1 MNQEERD
8 RIAFRAGR
16 VFTPNSPIDE
26 KDLFSGRQDQV
37 RQIIEAIS
45 RKGLHVILYGERGVG
60 KTSLANVLSSFLDIP
75 NVFAP
80 RVNCDSTDTF
90 DSTWRKTLDQITYT
104 QDTQHPGF
112 INEPS
117 TQNLSASILLGDQ
130 ATPESV
136 RVALQQMSNDG
147 LPICIFDEFDRL
159 TQEPRRA
166 FADLIKSM
174 SDHGMRATI
183 ILVGVA
189 DSVGELIAEH
199 ASTERAL
206 CQVQMPRMSGR
217 EIRQVLIN
225 GSKSLNMSWTDSAL
239 KQSARLAQG
248 LPHYAH
254 LLGLYAV
261 RAAIESDSMEVGAAS
276 VQKAIDKAYAG
287 ASHSIRTSYENAIRS
302 ARKANLFGD
311 VLLACALAETTDLG
325 WFAAQDV
332 RHWMRK
338 ITGKNYGIPTF
349 ARHLNEFCEEIRGPV
364 LQRSGSPRLYRY
376 RFVNPLLQP
385 CVIMQGVAKGRISS
399 ADLD

>member
-1 MNQEERD
+1 L
-8 RIAFRAGR
+8 G
-16 VFTPNSPIDE
+16 E
-26 KDLFSGRQDQV
+26 K
-37 RQIIEAIS
+37 
-45 RKGLHVILYGERGVG
+45 
-60 KTSLANVLSSFLDIP
+60 
-75 NVFAP
+75 
-80 RVNCDSTDTF
+80 
-90 DSTWRKTLDQITYT
+90 
-104 QDTQHPGF
+104 
-112 INEPS
+112 
-117 TQNLSASILLGDQ
+117 AS
-130 ATPESV
+130 PESV
-136 RVALQQMSNDG
+136 RIALQEMSKDG

-159 TQEPRRA
+159 TKEPRRT

-174 SDHGMRATI
+174 SDHGMGATI

-206 CQVQMPRMSGR
+206 RQVQMPRMSGR

-225 GSKSLNMSWTDSAL
+225 GSKSLGMSWTESAL

-261 RAAIESDSMEVGAAS
+261 RAAIDSDSMEVGAAS
-276 VQKAIDKAYAG
+276 VQKAIDKAFAG
-287 ASHSIRTSYENAIRS
+287 ASHSIRTSYEHAVRS

-332 RHWMRK
+332 RHWLRK

-385 CVIMQGVAKGRISS
+385 CVIMQGVSNGRISS
-399 ADLD
+399 ADLG